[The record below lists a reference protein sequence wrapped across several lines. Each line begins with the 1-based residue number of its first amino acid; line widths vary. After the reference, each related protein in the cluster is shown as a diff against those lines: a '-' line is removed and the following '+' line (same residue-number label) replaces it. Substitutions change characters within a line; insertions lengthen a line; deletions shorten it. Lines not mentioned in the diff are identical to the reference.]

1 MSGSAVPVASA
12 GSKKAGV
19 SETCTPHVMVPSAAG
34 AGALHA
40 TRARASAA
48 ATHRGTTDIM
58 LVILIVPEPREAS
71 PPCAL
76 LRGMSR
82 VMRAGSAR
90 VGIDAVLFELLAK
103 GIAVDAEE
111 LGGAHLV
118 ALGLAHDRAQERLL
132 HQPHHEAVQ
141 VGRGVPAEPADALD
155 HLLLD
160 DLLQRGVC
168 LHA

>member
-1 MSGSAVPVASA
+1 MRGIAVPVASA

-48 ATHRGTTDIM
+48 ATHRGKTAIM
-58 LVILIVPEPREAS
+58 RALLVIM
-71 PPCAL
+71 AL
-76 LRGMSR
+76 LRWMAS
-82 VMRAGSAR
+82 VMRARSAR

-103 GIAVDAEE
+103 GVAVDAEE

-118 ALGLAHDRAQERLL
+118 ALGLAHNRAQERLL

-160 DLLQRGVC
+160 DLLQRGVR
-168 LHA
+168 LHACSG